1 MTIIQ
6 EIAKKYCP
14 IFYFDKNENNFPVD
28 ISYLVAQSDLYY
40 NNSLILS
47 REERF
52 SKYSVSDQ
60 NNCNHDAILGINVG
74 FTPEFFEKNT
84 ELEQI
89 LSGLKENANVQLK
102 YKDTNYSGGGETV
115 AKDTDDVSI
124 TCVISDVQ
132 ENSENCFIF
141 LSYKVLFANSGTNE
155 MFPYSM
161 VTLRIKCDNKPFVGT
176 SSSNKFG
183 FDIQNDSL
191 DKVFI
196 KSHNQDLFFNPSK
209 ILHDSNEFTAS
220 KTGNH
225 IKIYVEKN
233 FHNLYPGI
241 SKNDIP
247 HHMGDKRTEEG
258 RRWDPEERIILLPS
272 SKLTPDNLKKI
283 SHDNV
288 SVETNYLINL
298 MNLPPGDQ
306 GDPRDCSSIDEVRK
320 IYSFVGKFGDN
331 FSPFYS
337 HEHENNIHYETT
349 KNSLPPSHLVVKTL
363 GKKSTPKIII
373 FTGVIIF
380 CVIMTL
386 ILPLWYTYNTTMIDR
401 TKIKLFKFDIAP
413 IIVLFMMILVS
424 VYLGN
429 LNFFI

>member
-1 MTIIQ
+1 MTIIE
-6 EIAKKYCP
+6 EIAKNYCP

-40 NNSLILS
+40 NNRLILS
-47 REERF
+47 RTERF
-52 SKYSVSDQ
+52 SDYSISSQ
-60 NNCNHDAILGINVG
+60 NNCNHDAILGIKVG
-74 FTPEFFEKNT
+74 KTQEFFKQDT

-89 LSGLKENANVQLK
+89 LSGLKENATVQLK
-102 YKDTNYSGGGETV
+102 YKDTSFSGGGATD
-115 AKDTDDVSI
+115 AKDTDKVSI

-141 LSYKVLFANSGTNE
+141 LSYKVLFANSGTTE

-176 SSSNKFG
+176 SPSNKFG
-183 FDIQNDSL
+183 FDIKNDSL

-196 KSHNQDLFFNPSK
+196 KSHNQDLFFNPNK

-220 KTGNH
+220 KIGDH
-225 IKIYVEKN
+225 IKIYVEQN

-241 SKNDIP
+241 DKNDMT
-247 HHMGDKRTEEG
+247 HNMGDKRTEEG
-258 RRWDPEERIILLPS
+258 IRWDPEERIILIPS
-272 SKLTPDNLKKI
+272 SKLTQDNLKKI
-283 SHDNV
+283 SHDDA
-288 SVETNYLINL
+288 SVELDYLEKL
-298 MNLPPGDQ
+298 MKPPIGDT
-306 GDPRDCSSIDEVRK
+306 RDCINDPNEVRR

-337 HEHENNIHYETT
+337 HDHENNIHYETT

-363 GKKSTPKIII
+363 GKKSTTKIIV
-373 FTGVIIF
+373 FTGVIVF

-401 TKIKLFKFDIAP
+401 TKIKLFKFDIVP